1 MQEERLTLAS
11 LCGGA
16 VQEKVDRALEKVA
29 NNILDPNTDP
39 KKKRVITLKITLKPD
54 QSDYEDVQVSA
65 DVTYTLAP
73 ELGIQTRFFV
83 NKDLRNDKVT
93 VMEHKKGEIRGQL
106 DFNDIGLTPEPT
118 TKRTIDTETGEIMEE
133 SEKVGQVVDFRKHG

>member
-54 QSDYEDVQVSA
+54 ESDYEDVQVSA
-65 DVTYTLAP
+65 DVSYTLAP

-83 NKDLRNDKVT
+83 NKDLRSDKVT

-106 DFNDIGLTPEPT
+106 DFNDIGLTPEPA
-118 TKRTIDTETGEIMEE
+118 TKRTVDKETGEIMEE
-133 SEKVGQVVDFRKHG
+133 SETVGQVVDFRKHG